1 MKTMFGLLLLSVLCL
16 QSVET
21 CAQGVVRQKRQPSNE
36 ALKKVRDE
44 KEAEATAQVLAT
56 IDSMLMLIEAGDV
69 EALLSRYV
77 YPPDVEQAL
86 SEQVTFEMLVQR
98 LKEKGI
104 ERLEAALREA
114 KVIKPQWND
123 TLDKA
128 YFKRESKDLIF
139 VQYKGQWYLRN

>member
-1 MKTMFGLLLLSVLCL
+1 M
-16 QSVET
+16 
-21 CAQGVVRQKRQPSNE
+21 QKERRPSNE

-56 IDSMLMLIEAGDV
+56 IDSMLVLIEAGDV
-69 EALLSRYV
+69 EALLARYV

-104 ERLEAALREA
+104 ERLETALREA
-114 KVIKPQWND
+114 KAIKPQWND
-123 TLDKA
+123 NLDRA
-128 YFKRESKDLIF
+128 YFEREGKDLVF